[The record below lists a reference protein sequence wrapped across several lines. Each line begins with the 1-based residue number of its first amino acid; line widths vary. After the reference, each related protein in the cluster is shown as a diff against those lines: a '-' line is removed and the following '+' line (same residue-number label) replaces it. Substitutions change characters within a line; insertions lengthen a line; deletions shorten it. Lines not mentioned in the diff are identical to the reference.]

1 MSNNINTDILHIIK
15 KTIKFDEGEMIDES
29 SRLEDLNIDSLKFVT
44 IIVEIESH
52 FDLQFDDEMLLMK
65 EFPNILSLIQYV
77 KTKKEKK

>member
-1 MSNNINTDILHIIK
+1 
-15 KTIKFDEGEMIDES
+15 MIDES